1 MHHISLITGGAR
13 SGKSSFALKLA
24 EEKFNTRAFIATA
37 AAVDNEMNIRISNHK
52 KERGDKYITYEEQTN
67 IVDTLKSLPEEIE
80 VAVIDCITV
89 WLGNLFYKFNN
100 SINRIQVVIDEFIT
114 YLSSPSCSLIFVT
127 NEVGYGI
134 IPENSTARLFRDI
147 AGSTNS
153 LIAQKADSVYI
164 CFCGIQHQLK

>member
-1 MHHISLITGGAR
+1 MYHITLITGGAR

-24 EEKFNTRAFIATA
+24 EEKYTARAFIATA
-37 AAVDNEMNIRISNHK
+37 NATDNEMEIRISNHK
-52 KERGDKYITYEEQTN
+52 KERGNKYLTYEEHIN
-67 IVDTLKSLPEEIE
+67 IVDTLKSLPGNME

-89 WLGNLFYKFNN
+89 WMGNLFYKFNN
-100 SINRIQVVIDEFIT
+100 SVNRIQEFINEFIK
-114 YLSSPSCSLIFVT
+114 YISCPSCNLIFVT

-134 IPENSTARLFRDI
+134 IPENSTARSFRDI

-164 CFCGIQHQLK
+164 CFCGIPHQLK